1 MKLAFNV
8 RYIVLGFLVYVI
20 FLVLNFPADRAYA
33 YWKSSDSASSN
44 FALAGISGSVWS
56 GKAGVAAINKVR
68 LENVEW
74 TYRPWVLL
82 LGQVGL
88 SWSFQAPNS
97 QGSYGRGLTSWGL
110 DGGVDFSSL
119 EAQLPASMVASMVR
133 MKALQPSGILNLNL
147 QDVEWNGESLVSAE
161 GKVVWRGAGINLLK
175 PVSFGELSLS
185 LETSNDEIKGVL
197 TDNGGP
203 LSAEGLITLAEDGRY
218 QFNGAFAARG
228 DTPQKTELENALRTM
243 GKQGSDGKVKVTNS
257 GTLAKLGL

>member
-1 MKLAFNV
+1 VKLAFNV

-119 EAQLPASMVASMVR
+119 EAQLPASMVASMIS
-133 MKALQPSGILNLNL
+133 MKAIQPSGI
-147 QDVEWNGESLVSAE
+147 LVSAE